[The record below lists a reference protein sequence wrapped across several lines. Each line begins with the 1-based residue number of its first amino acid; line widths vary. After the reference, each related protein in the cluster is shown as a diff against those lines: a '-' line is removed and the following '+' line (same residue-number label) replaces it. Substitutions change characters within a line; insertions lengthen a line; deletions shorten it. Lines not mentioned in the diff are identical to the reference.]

1 MKKNFDCVQMKR
13 KVQEEIYEETRNLC
27 PPKEIRYF
35 HQAAEDFWREILSLR
50 KTQPLARTVR
60 KK

>member
-1 MKKNFDCVQMKR
+1 MKR